1 MTKHG
6 GEKENP
12 KRKHTPK
19 AHTQKQRERSHN
31 TYTKKNQPKIEKKK
45 CLNISNIDFIT
56 RGIFCSSMW

>member
-1 MTKHG
+1 MLMTKHG

-31 TYTKKNQPKIEKKK
+31 TYTKKNQPKIEKK
-45 CLNISNIDFIT
+45 NV
-56 RGIFCSSMW
+56 

>member
-1 MTKHG
+1 MLMTKHG

-31 TYTKKNQPKIEKKK
+31 IHTQKKPTQKSKKNV
-45 CLNISNIDFIT
+45 
-56 RGIFCSSMW
+56 

>member
-19 AHTQKQRERSHN
+19 AHIQKTGALPQH
-31 TYTKKNQPKIEKKK
+31 TYTKKNQPKSEKK
-45 CLNISNIDFIT
+45 NV
-56 RGIFCSSMW
+56 

>member
-1 MTKHG
+1 MLMTKHG

-31 TYTKKNQPKIEKKK
+31 IHTQKKTNPKLKKK
-45 CLNISNIDFIT
+45 MFKH
-56 RGIFCSSMW
+56 